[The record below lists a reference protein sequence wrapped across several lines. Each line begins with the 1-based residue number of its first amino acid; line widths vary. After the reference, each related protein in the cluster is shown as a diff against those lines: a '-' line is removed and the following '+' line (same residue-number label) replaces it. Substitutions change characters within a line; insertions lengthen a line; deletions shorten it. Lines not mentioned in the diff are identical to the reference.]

1 MLMNILQRKGIK
13 STFLGIKTNGY
24 SLHSTNIV
32 HGGFLIKISQ
42 RNMPGFFIDLDGS
55 NRSRDLLDECKLLI
69 PVKFIGVVD

>member
-13 STFLGIKTNGY
+13 STFLGIKTNGD

-42 RNMPGFFIDLDGS
+42 RNMPGFFVDFDGS

>member
-13 STFLGIKTNGY
+13 STFLGTYI
-24 SLHSTNIV
+24 I
-32 HGGFLIKISQ
+32 HGGFLVKISQ
-42 RNMPGFFIDLDGS
+42 RNMPGFFVDFDGS

>member
-1 MLMNILQRKGIK
+1 MFMNILQCKGIK
-13 STFLGIKTNGY
+13 STFLGIKTNGD

-42 RNMPGFFIDLDGS
+42 RNMPGFFVDFDGS

-69 PVKFIGVVD
+69 SVKFIGVVD